1 VDREGR
7 LSDPHDHSNQV
18 NLWMG
23 QAAKG
28 LSSEQSLQLF
38 ELAMAALW
46 SRALL
51 TLGDV
56 TLTAILDRVLYNAS
70 ERFAPFELLGIEANG
85 LNFREL
91 RAQSN
96 VLNQRELEDAIRF
109 VIVEFLVVIGNL
121 TAEILTPILHS
132 ELLKVTLKD
141 SAAGGNPKEGK
152 S

>member
-1 VDREGR
+1 MV
-7 LSDPHDHSNQV
+7 
-18 NLWMG
+18 

-46 SRALL
+46 NRALL
-51 TLGDV
+51 TLGDI

-70 ERFAPFELLGIEANG
+70 ERFAPFESLRIEGNG

-91 RAQSN
+91 RSQSN
-96 VLNQRELEDAIRF
+96 VLDQRELEEAIRF

-121 TAEILTPILHS
+121 TADILTPILHS

-141 SAAGGNPKEGK
+141 SATGGNPKEGK

>member
-1 VDREGR
+1 MDIEPG
-7 LSDPHDHSNQV
+7 STDPHEHSNHV
-18 NLWMG
+18 TAWMA
-23 QAAKG
+23 QAVKG

-38 ELAMAALW
+38 ELAMTALW
-46 SRALL
+46 NRALL

-56 TLTAILDRVLYNAS
+56 TLAAILDRVLYNAS
-70 ERFAPFELLGIEANG
+70 ERFTPFELLRIDAIG

-91 RAQSN
+91 RAKTS
-96 VLNQRELEDAIRF
+96 VLDQHELEEAIRF

-132 ELLKVTLKD
+132 ELLKVKLD
-141 SAAGGNPKEGK
+141 SAGAGNPKEGK

>member
-1 VDREGR
+1 MV
-7 LSDPHDHSNQV
+7 QV
-18 NLWMG
+18 
-23 QAAKG
+23 AKG
-28 LSSEQSLQLF
+28 LSSQQSLRLF

-46 SRALL
+46 NRALL

-70 ERFAPFELLGIEANG
+70 ERFAPFELLRIEANG

-91 RAQSN
+91 RSRSS
-96 VLNQRELEDAIRF
+96 VLDQRELEEAIRF
-109 VIVEFLVVIGNL
+109 FIVEFLVVIGNL

-132 ELLKVTLKD
+132 ELLKVTLD
-141 SAAGGNPKEGK
+141 SADGGNPKEGK

>member
-1 VDREGR
+1 MDREPGP
-7 LSDPHDHSNQV
+7 SGAHEHSNQV
-18 NLWMG
+18 AAWLV

-46 SRALL
+46 NRALL

-56 TLTAILDRVLYNAS
+56 TLAAILDRVLYNAS
-70 ERFAPFELLGIEANG
+70 ERFAPFELLKIEANG

-91 RAQSN
+91 RAQSS
-96 VLNQRELEDAIRF
+96 VVDQRELQEAIRF

-121 TAEILTPILHS
+121 TAEILTPTLHS
-132 ELLKVTLKD
+132 ELVKVTLD
-141 SAAGGNPKEGK
+141 SAGSGNPKEGK

>member
-1 VDREGR
+1 VDRERGV
-7 LSDPHDHSNQV
+7 SDAHDHSNQV
-18 NLWMG
+18 NLWIG
-23 QAAKG
+23 RAAKG

-46 SRALL
+46 NRALL

-56 TLTAILDRVLYNAS
+56 TLAAILDRVLYNAS
-70 ERFAPFELLGIEANG
+70 ERFAPFELLRIDSNG
-85 LNFREL
+85 LDFQEL
-91 RAQSN
+91 RAQSS
-96 VLNQRELEDAIRF
+96 VLNQRELKEGFRF

-132 ELLKVTLKD
+132 ELLKVTLKE